1 MWTDIVTAI
10 VSLILILVFAYL
22 IVFVLT
28 VSGLYRPNEN
38 TIIHKLEISGGGDSV
53 GVGGLGITNTQM
65 SI

>member
-10 VSLILILVFAYL
+10 VSLILILAFAYL

-38 TIIHKLEISGGGDSV
+38 TIIHKLEISGGGGS
-53 GVGGLGITNTQM
+53 GSLGITNTQM

>member
-10 VSLILILVFAYL
+10 VSLILILAFAYL

-38 TIIHKLEISGGGDSV
+38 TIIHKLEISGGGS
-53 GVGGLGITNTQM
+53 GSLGITNTQM

>member
-38 TIIHKLEISGGGDSV
+38 TIIHKLEISGGG
-53 GVGGLGITNTQM
+53 VGGLDITNTQM

>member
-1 MWTDIVTAI
+1 MWIDVVTTI

-28 VSGLYRPNEN
+28 TAGLYRPNEN
-38 TIIHKLEISGGGDSV
+38 TIIHKFEISG
-53 GVGGLGITNTQM
+53 VGGGGGSGDVNTQM

>member
-10 VSLILILVFAYL
+10 VSLILILAFAYL

-38 TIIHKLEISGGGDSV
+38 TIIHKLEISGGGS
-53 GVGGLGITNTQM
+53 GSGSLGITNTQM

>member
-22 IVFVLT
+22 IVFVLKT
-28 VSGLYRPNEN
+28 AGLYTPNEN
-38 TIIHKLEISGGGDSV
+38 TIIHKLEISGGGLVD
-53 GVGGLGITNTQM
+53 GGGGMGITNTQM

>member
-1 MWTDIVTAI
+1 MWIDVVTTI

-28 VSGLYRPNEN
+28 MTGLYRPNEN
-38 TIIHKLEISGGGDSV
+38 TIIRKLEISG
-53 GVGGLGITNTQM
+53 VGGGGGSGDVNTQM

>member
-10 VSLILILVFAYL
+10 VSLILILAFAYL

-38 TIIHKLEISGGGDSV
+38 TIIHKLEISGGG
-53 GVGGLGITNTQM
+53 GLGGGGLGITNTQM